1 MNKINLTDYTL
12 NAEFPIQ
19 IVAAPRNL
27 YARQNDKYVL
37 VTCLA
42 LLNNGVIAYCVV
54 NSDNAIKPVKN
65 IEVYHFSRLT
75 RQYTQVTG
83 GVTE

>member
-1 MNKINLTDYTL
+1 MNNRNLTNPML
-12 NAEFPIQ
+12 NSEFPIQ
-19 IVAAPRNL
+19 IVAAPNNL
-27 YARQNDKYVL
+27 FTKLNDKYVL

-42 LLNNGVIAYCVV
+42 LLNNGLIAHCVV

-65 IEVYHFSRLT
+65 IEAYRFSRLT

-83 GVTE
+83 GVTG